1 VYDLHAHILPGVDDG
16 AKTPEDTVEM
26 AQVAADTG
34 TKIILA
40 TPHRKDV
47 TEESS
52 VSHIRELIDD
62 MNGRITEQ
70 GNDLKLVLGMENH
83 LDVDLPTEIEAGRA
97 LPMNGGRYMLI
108 EMPFFGK
115 PNYIE
120 DVLFKVQIQGI
131 TPVLAHPE
139 RIEAFQNDV
148 DLLASFVERGM
159 LSQVTAGSVI
169 GYFGKRVQAIT
180 NNMLQRNL
188 VHVLA
193 SDTHFARGSRSPKL
207 GIGIEAASEFVGEE
221 AALAMVVDTPK
232 AILEDRTFEVARP
245 LQNVAVRRWWK
256 FW

>member
-1 VYDLHAHILPGVDDG
+1 
-16 AKTPEDTVEM
+16 M

-52 VSHIRELIDD
+52 VGYIRELIED
-62 MNGRITEQ
+62 MNGRIRDSGTE
-70 GNDLKLVLGMENH
+70 LTLVLGMENH
-83 LDVDLPTEIEAGRA
+83 LDLDLPDEIKAGRA
-97 LPMNGGRYMLI
+97 LPMNGSRYILV

-120 DVLFKVQIQGI
+120 DVLFKIQIQRL

-139 RIEAFQNDV
+139 RIEAFQQDP

-169 GYFGKRVQAIT
+169 GFFGKRVQGIT
-180 NNMLQRNL
+180 NHLLRRNL
-188 VHVLA
+188 VHILA
-193 SDTHFARGSRSPKL
+193 SDTHFPNGPRSPKL
-207 GIGIEAASEFVGEE
+207 GIGIKAASAIVGED
-221 AALAMVVDTPK
+221 AAMAMVVDTPK
-232 AILEDRTFEVARP
+232 AILEDRTVEISPPRAST
-245 LQNVAVRRWWK
+245 AIRRWWQ
-256 FW
+256 FWK